1 MYMPNG
7 SYSRGGYIEG
17 EEEGVCK
24 ATLKGRRRGWV
35 LCSDCRGMLRA
46 VNENF
51 VSDKRKCVPSCAPN
65 KAKVVSTVLT
75 Y

>member
-1 MYMPNG
+1 M
-7 SYSRGGYIEG
+7 
-17 EEEGVCK
+17 CK
-24 ATLKGRRRGWV
+24 VILKGRRRGWV

-51 VSDKRKCVPSCAPN
+51 VSDKRKFVPSCAPN